1 MALGTLAGIGIK
13 GLKALL
19 DVDEKTMVKLMS
31 DTPMDDAAHL
41 LPPET
46 IYRINNAL
54 SMSRADQLPTDLE
67 KAPTNA
73 QVRKL
78 LMRLWILMSLLI
90 SGMKVCT
97 QRLLL
102 VLNLIFGG
110 A

>member
-67 KAPTNA
+67 KVPTNA

-78 LMRLWILMSLLI
+78 FDEALDLDEPFDLRHESMYPATAAGTPSD
-90 SGMKVCT
+90 
-97 QRLLL
+97 
-102 VLNLIFGG
+102 
-110 A
+110 